1 MVGFVFL
8 NVIGG
13 SKGPKRPRPLLLATQ
28 KKKWR
33 KERKT
38 RRTGRREGEKGKKQ
52 IKRQ

>member
-13 SKGPKRPRPLLLATQ
+13 SRGPKRPRPLLLATQ
-28 KKKWR
+28 KKGR
-33 KERKT
+33 KEREK